1 MKNTTTTTTTTD
13 TDTANDVSVFYA
25 ALTSTTRTT
34 RTTTLPFVNFESATL
49 LTTLTAPQGQKC
61 EHYGIPFRVIT
72 EANFQAA
79 MNRAAAHGRDGGMP
93 PQEW

>member
-1 MKNTTTTTTTTD
+1 MKNTSTATTATTATTS
-13 TDTANDVSVFYA
+13 TAND
-25 ALTSTTRTT
+25 
-34 RTTTLPFVNFESATL
+34 TLPSVVFESSRWLKTL
-49 LTTLTAPQGQKC
+49 ASDEGQKC
-61 EHYGIPFRVIT
+61 ESYGIQFRIMT